1 MDLITGKQFLENG
14 SKGFRSGYSKVYGQI
29 AMRLDDSF
37 YLLTKENII
46 LSEINKDTDIDVC
59 DINTGDLGVLFN
71 TRKDINAFVFA
82 CTETS
87 VKVSEGRNFLR
98 SSLDDFSEIV
108 GPSIQVINS
117 FTIDNCLAAI
127 RSSNGCLVKG
137 SGIVAVGSSVEDAV
151 ACAQIIE
158 KCCLAENYSELLGGV
173 KYIPDSDSTLC
184 RKFYLD
190 RYKSI
195 NDESFVN
202 FVGFDET
209 EFKLRNKLIDFGKQL
224 CRDNLVFGT
233 WGNISIRLNDKEL
246 LITPSG
252 MDYFSIKP
260 EDIVKVNYIDMSRND
275 GQRTPSRNLPLHA
288 KMYREL
294 TGCDAIVHTH
304 SENLSCF
311 AAAHAGFTIGVPE
324 LKDLIGDVLVTEYAL
339 EHEDDFNSNAIE
351 VLKKTHAAILANHGA
366 IFYGPS
372 TELVLAIAGAVEARA
387 AALLGRN

>member
-1 MDLITGKQFLENG
+1 MDLITGKQLLENG

-87 VKVSEGRNFLR
+87 VKVSEEMNILR

-158 KCCLAENYSELLGGV
+158 KCCLAEFHQELLGGV
-173 KYIPDSDSTLC
+173 KHIPDSDAALC
-184 RKFYLD
+184 RKFYLE
-190 RYKSI
+190 RYRTM

-202 FVGFDET
+202 FVGFDEK
-209 EFKLRNKLIDFGKQL
+209 EFELRNRLIDFGKQL
-224 CRDNLVFGT
+224 CRDNLVYGT
-233 WGNISIRLNDKEL
+233 WGNISIRLNDDEL

-260 EDIVKVNYIDMSRND
+260 EDIVKVNFRTMELGE
-275 GQRTPSRNLPLHA
+275 GQRKPSRNLPLHA

-294 TGCDAIVHTH
+294 QGCDAIVHTH
-304 SENLSCF
+304 SENLSVF
-311 AAAHAGFTIGVPE
+311 AAAHAGFAIGVPD
-324 LKDLIGDVLVTEYAL
+324 LKELIGDVLVTDYSL
-339 EHEDDFNSNAIE
+339 EHEDSFNSNAVE

>member
-1 MDLITGKQFLENG
+1 
-14 SKGFRSGYSKVYGQI
+14 
-29 AMRLDDSF
+29 MRLDDSF

-87 VKVSEGRNFLR
+87 VKVSEEMNILR

-158 KCCLAENYSELLGGV
+158 KCCLAEFHQELLGGV
-173 KYIPDSDSTLC
+173 KHIPDSDAALC
-184 RKFYLD
+184 RKFYLE
-190 RYKSI
+190 RYRTM

-202 FVGFDET
+202 FVGFDEK
-209 EFKLRNKLIDFGKQL
+209 EFELRNRLIDFGKQL
-224 CRDNLVFGT
+224 CRDNLVYGT
-233 WGNISIRLNDKEL
+233 WGNISIRLNDDEL

-260 EDIVKVNYIDMSRND
+260 EDIVKVNFRTMELGE
-275 GQRTPSRNLPLHA
+275 GQRKPSRNLPLHA

-294 TGCDAIVHTH
+294 QGCDAIVHTH
-304 SENLSCF
+304 SENLSVF
-311 AAAHAGFTIGVPE
+311 AAAHAGFAIGVPD
-324 LKDLIGDVLVTEYAL
+324 LKELIGDVLVTDYSL
-339 EHEDDFNSNAIE
+339 EHEDSFNSNAVE

>member
-1 MDLITGKQFLENG
+1 MDVNLGKQLLENG

-46 LSEINKDTDIDVC
+46 LNEVNKDSDIDIC
-59 DINTGDLGVLFN
+59 DIRTGDRGVLFN
-71 TRKDINAFVFA
+71 TRRDVNAFVFA
-82 CTETS
+82 CTEAS
-87 VKVSEGRNFLR
+87 VKVSKDMNFLR
-98 SSLDDFSEIV
+98 SSLDDFSEIA
-108 GPSIQVINS
+108 GPSIQVIDDFN
-117 FTIDNCLAAI
+117 IDKCLAAL
-127 RSSNGCLVKG
+127 RSSNGCLVRG
-137 SGIVAVGSSVEDAV
+137 SGIVSIGSSVEDAV
-151 ACAQIIE
+151 AGAQIIE
-158 KCCLAENYSELLGGV
+158 KCCLAEFHQKLLGGV
-173 KYIPDSDSTLC
+173 KYIPDSDATLC

-190 RYKSI
+190 RYKTM

-202 FVGFDET
+202 FVGFDEK
-209 EFKLRNKLIDFGKQL
+209 EFELRNRLIDFGKQL

-233 WGNISIRLNDKEL
+233 WGNISIRLNDDEL

-260 EDIVKVNYIDMSRND
+260 EDIVKVNFRTMKLAE
-275 GQRTPSRNLPLHA
+275 GQRRPSRNLPLHA

-294 TGCDAIVHTH
+294 QGCDAIVHTH
-304 SENLSCF
+304 SENLSVF
-311 AAAHAGFTIGVPE
+311 AAAHAGFAIGVPA
-324 LKDLIGDVLVTEYAL
+324 LKELIGDVLVTDYSL
-339 EHEDDFNSNAIE
+339 EHEDAFNSNAVE

>member
-1 MDLITGKQFLENG
+1 MDLITGKQLLENG

-158 KCCLAENYSELLGGV
+158 KCCLAEFHQELLGGV
-173 KYIPDSDSTLC
+173 KHIPDSDAALC
-184 RKFYLD
+184 RKFYLE
-190 RYKSI
+190 RYRTM

-202 FVGFDET
+202 FVGFDEK
-209 EFKLRNKLIDFGKQL
+209 EFELRNRLIDFGKQL
-224 CRDNLVFGT
+224 CRDNLVYGT
-233 WGNISIRLNDKEL
+233 WGNISIRLNDDEL

-260 EDIVKVNYIDMSRND
+260 EDIVKVNFRTMELGE
-275 GQRTPSRNLPLHA
+275 GQRKPSRNLPLHA

-294 TGCDAIVHTH
+294 QGCDAIVHTH
-304 SENLSCF
+304 SENLSVF
-311 AAAHAGFTIGVPE
+311 AAAHAGFAIGVPD
-324 LKDLIGDVLVTEYAL
+324 LKELIGDVLVTDYSL
-339 EHEDDFNSNAIE
+339 EHEDSFNSNAVE